1 MAPDTFLA
9 HLGDILETDT
19 PLTLET
25 VLDGL
30 KEWDALARDGV
41 IAFAAETLGLTLEAE
56 EVDGCL
62 RAHDLFVLIGRSA
75 LG

>member
-30 KEWDALARDGV
+30 KEWDALAVDGV
-41 IAFAAETLGLTLEAE
+41 IAFAAETLGLTLETE

-62 RAHDLFVLIGRSA
+62 RVHDLFVLIGRSA